1 MKNIKL
7 TIEYDGTHY
16 GGWQKQNN
24 NSTIQDEI
32 QKAISKVTGEN
43 VDLVGSSRTDAG
55 VHARGMVANFKTESK
70 VPPERFREA
79 INTKLPDDI
88 AIVKSE
94 EVALDFHARY
104 NSKGK
109 TYCYTIV
116 NRFEKVSIEKDYV
129 YHVKDKLD
137 IELMKKSCNYF
148 IGKHDFKAFRST
160 GSSVKTTTRTISD
173 LHIETITNSFGTKIV
188 FYITADG
195 FLYNMVRI
203 IVGTLVDVGRG
214 KINEST
220 IPQIIENGDRS
231 KAGYCAPASGLT
243 LLEVY
248 Y

>member
-24 NSTIQDEI
+24 NSTIQDEL
-32 QKAISKVTGEN
+32 QKAIYKVTGEE
-43 VDLVGSSRTDAG
+43 VDLIGSSRTDAG

-88 AIVKSE
+88 GIIKSE
-94 EVALDFHARY
+94 EVPIDFNARY
-104 NSKGK
+104 DSKGK
-109 TYCYTIV
+109 TYCYTII
-116 NRFEKVSIEKDYV
+116 NRLEKVAIQKDYV

-148 IGKHDFKAFRST
+148 VGKHDFKAFRTS
-160 GSSVKTTTRTISD
+160 GSSVKTSVRTITD
-173 LHIETITNSFGTKIV
+173 LHIDTVTSSFGTKIL

-203 IVGTLVDVGRG
+203 IIGTLVEVGRG
-214 KINEST
+214 KISEAS
-220 IPQIIENGDRS
+220 IPLIIKSGDRS